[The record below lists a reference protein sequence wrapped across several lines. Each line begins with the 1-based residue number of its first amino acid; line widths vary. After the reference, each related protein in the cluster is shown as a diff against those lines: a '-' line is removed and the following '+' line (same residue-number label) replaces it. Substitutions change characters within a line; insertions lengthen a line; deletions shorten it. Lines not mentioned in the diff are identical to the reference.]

1 MALVVIDPDSTQA
14 VPAPGRHRVR
24 HWEDSEGYRTR
35 PPYAP
40 PASPPHPAA
49 DADDPRTRFPATADA
64 TETRTQP
71 STTADATDPRTRPPA
86 TTGPGVPSSAAGP
99 AAPTPS
105 TPAGPPSGSGHGR
118 PIYREEALRR
128 HADSRAAAKMPLVIS
143 GPSFLLL
150 WIVVAAVLA
159 AGATLITLVLGAGG

>member
-1 MALVVIDPDSTQA
+1 MIDPDSTQA

-24 HWEDSEGYRTR
+24 HWEDNEGYRTR
-35 PPYAP
+35 PP
-40 PASPPHPAA
+40 
-49 DADDPRTRFPATADA
+49 
-64 TETRTQP
+64 
-71 STTADATDPRTRPPA
+71 
-86 TTGPGVPSSAAGP
+86 SAAGP

-105 TPAGPPSGSGHGR
+105 SPAGPPSGSGHGR

-128 HADSRAAAKMPLVIS
+128 HARSRAAARMPLVIS

-150 WIVVAAVLA
+150 WIVVAAILA